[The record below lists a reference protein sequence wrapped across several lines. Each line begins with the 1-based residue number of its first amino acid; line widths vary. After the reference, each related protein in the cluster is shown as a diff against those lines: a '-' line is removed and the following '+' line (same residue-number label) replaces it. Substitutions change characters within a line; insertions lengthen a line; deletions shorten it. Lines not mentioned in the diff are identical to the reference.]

1 MSIFCKKYAKLI
13 TVLFSFSLI
22 LFLLTL
28 SINIGSEDFN
38 FYKNFS
44 IEHNLKNQVG
54 VSQDNLEKMY
64 KSLQGQIKNGDEKE
78 IKQYFND
85 REVSHMKDVYK
96 LFNLNRNINRIMMV
110 IVIISSTLVYYNKE
124 DKVQNSKY
132 IINYLLIIL
141 VGFLI
146 LGGIV
151 YYNFESSFI
160 KFHELFFNN
169 DLWLLNP
176 ETDIMIRML
185 PQEFFMSI
193 AFKIFR
199 TFIFNMG
206 IIIISL
212 TIYIFVKK
220 RGKKNVSVQW
230 K

>member
-1 MSIFCKKYAKLI
+1 
-13 TVLFSFSLI
+13 
-22 LFLLTL
+22 FLLTL

-64 KSLQGQIKNGDEKE
+64 KSLQGQIKTGDEKE

-151 YYNFESSFI
+151 YFNFESSFI

-193 AFKIFR
+193 AFKIFSI
-199 TFIFNMG
+199 FILFMG
-206 IIIISL
+206 IVIASLIIF
-212 TIYIFVKK
+212 IFVKK
-220 RGKKNVSVQW
+220 RGKRNVSV
-230 K
+230 

>member
-64 KSLQGQIKNGDEKE
+64 KSLQGQIKTGDEKK

-151 YYNFESSFI
+151 YFNFESSFI

-193 AFKIFR
+193 AFKIFSI
-199 TFIFNMG
+199 FILFMG
-206 IIIISL
+206 IVIASLIIF
-212 TIYIFVKK
+212 IFVKK
-220 RGKKNVSVQW
+220 RGKRNVSV
-230 K
+230 

>member
-64 KSLQGQIKNGDEKE
+64 KSLQGQIKTGDEKE

-151 YYNFESSFI
+151 YFNFESSFI

-193 AFKIFR
+193 AFKIFSI
-199 TFIFNMG
+199 FILFMG
-206 IIIISL
+206 IVITSLIIF
-212 TIYIFVKK
+212 IFVKK
-220 RGKKNVSVQW
+220 RGKRNVSV
-230 K
+230 

>member
-64 KSLQGQIKNGDEKE
+64 KSLQGQIKTGDEKE

-96 LFNLNRNINRIMMV
+96 LFNLNRNINRIKMV
-110 IVIISSTLVYYNKE
+110 IVIIISTLVYYNKE

-151 YYNFESSFI
+151 YFNFESSFI

-185 PQEFFMSI
+185 PKEFFMSI

-220 RGKKNVSVQW
+220 RGKKNVSV
-230 K
+230 

>member
-64 KSLQGQIKNGDEKE
+64 KSLQGQIKTGDEIE

-151 YYNFESSFI
+151 YFNFESSFI

-193 AFKIFR
+193 AFKIFSI
-199 TFIFNMG
+199 FILFMG
-206 IIIISL
+206 IVIASLIIF
-212 TIYIFVKK
+212 IFVKK
-220 RGKKNVSVQW
+220 RGKRNVSV
-230 K
+230 

>member
-1 MSIFCKKYAKLI
+1 M
-13 TVLFSFSLI
+13 
-22 LFLLTL
+22 
-28 SINIGSEDFN
+28 
-38 FYKNFS
+38 
-44 IEHNLKNQVG
+44 KNQVG

-64 KSLQGQIKNGDEKE
+64 KSLQGQIKTGDEKE

-169 DLWLLNP
+169 DLWWLLNP

-185 PQEFFMSI
+185 PQEFYEYCI
-193 AFKIFR
+193 
-199 TFIFNMG
+199 
-206 IIIISL
+206 
-212 TIYIFVKK
+212 
-220 RGKKNVSVQW
+220 
-230 K
+230 

>member
-64 KSLQGQIKNGDEKE
+64 KSLQGQIKTGDEKE

-151 YYNFESSFI
+151 YFNFESSFI

-193 AFKIFR
+193 AFKIFSI
-199 TFIFNMG
+199 FILFMG
-206 IIIISL
+206 IVIASLIIF
-212 TIYIFVKK
+212 IFVKK
-220 RGKKNVSVQW
+220 RGKRNVSV
-230 K
+230 